1 MITELR
7 AKIRGL
13 VEDFIKTDEE
23 SFTYETGDKIFTL
36 QESNVTNVSSVKVNG
51 TELGSAEWSFD
62 DDTSELTID
71 DGTGVLSADDVVIA
85 KYTFYKYTDSELKE
99 YIRGAL
105 VWISVYGDDENDYEI
120 ETDDIYP
127 TPDNK
132 TEDLIALVASILI
145 KPDYS
150 EYRLPTV
157 TIKYP
162 RKMCKEE
169 KIESLIQK
177 FKIGLGV
184 NSVLTID

>member
-1 MITELR
+1 MIEELR

-13 VEDFIKTDEE
+13 VEDFIATDEE

-36 QESNVTNVSSVKVNG
+36 QESNVTNVSSVKVNDV
-51 TELGSAEWSFD
+51 ELGTAEWSFD
-62 DDTSELTID
+62 SDTSELTISSE
-71 DGTGVLSADDVVIA
+71 TGILDADDVIKV

-105 VWISVYGDDENDYEI
+105 VWITVFAYCEDDYEI
-120 ETDDIYP
+120 ETDDVYP

-157 TIKYP
+157 TVKYP
-162 RKMCKEE
+162 RTMCKEE
-169 KIESLIQK
+169 RIESLIQK

-184 NSVLTID
+184 NDTLDFN